1 MQIHVESQTDV
12 SGAVRLERIR
22 LGERLVEAVE
32 NIEQWQDDDYRYAKM
47 RGSDDNVY
55 VLRFD
60 EAQDAWELAMFQR
73 PRSGCALVPLGPS
86 GRRKKDAARLIR
98 DG

>member
-73 PRSGCALVPLGPS
+73 PRSACALALERS
-86 GRRKKDAARLIR
+86 ARRKKDASRLLPDR
-98 DG
+98 